1 MTSKASHQL
10 TKAGGHDGA
19 SQALY
24 SHSQLLLIC
33 AKKETHCSQ
42 PTMALTLSSFKQ
54 STKTTTASSPLL
66 GARLS
71 EVFGRTGLNEASALR
86 IMKSGKITASSGES
100 GGLKRGE
107 AEALLESRAEPWW
120 KIEAKNL
127 LTIPFVLA
135 SAAFVCFNMTIA
147 FLLEAFVMR
156 LYDGPLATLGV
167 SSASFVLVR

>member
-42 PTMALTLSSFKQ
+42 STMALTLSSFKQ

-66 GARLS
+66 GARLP
-71 EVFGRTGLNEASALR
+71 A
-86 IMKSGKITASSGES
+86 TASPASLQVLS
-100 GGLKRGE
+100 SLAYSARS
-107 AEALLESRAEPWW
+107 ASLL
-120 KIEAKNL
+120 
-127 LTIPFVLA
+127 
-135 SAAFVCFNMTIA
+135 
-147 FLLEAFVMR
+147 
-156 LYDGPLATLGV
+156 PLV
-167 SSASFVLVR
+167 SSGVYLKTRASDGVGVAISIVRSSYCLRP